1 MLDAVIVGRVIQQ
14 FREERGVSQEVMS
27 GLAGIGRTHL
37 SAIERGERRPTMDTF
52 FKICE
57 AMNVCPS
64 TVMAKIEEELKDNE
78 SGKGWMLWH
87 NEKTEGCGV
96 TMAPFTSPRGLALR
110 RKWRQETNLYCL
122 FLLHSAITSTLATPS
137 ALTRHCL
144 ATARSRRGSDM
155 PPACHSLPRRRF
167 AA

>member
-1 MLDAVIVGRVIQQ
+1 
-14 FREERGVSQEVMS
+14 
-27 GLAGIGRTHL
+27 
-37 SAIERGERRPTMDTF
+37 
-52 FKICE
+52 
-57 AMNVCPS
+57 
-64 TVMAKIEEELKDNE
+64 
-78 SGKGWMLWH
+78 MLWH

-167 AA
+167 ATLKGAALRGKDSALAPLLGALSRKRLRGRQTRTIADWEKTEQGEEHMIPAFTSHCLTIN

>member
-1 MLDAVIVGRVIQQ
+1 
-14 FREERGVSQEVMS
+14 
-27 GLAGIGRTHL
+27 
-37 SAIERGERRPTMDTF
+37 
-52 FKICE
+52 
-57 AMNVCPS
+57 
-64 TVMAKIEEELKDNE
+64 
-78 SGKGWMLWH
+78 MLWH

-155 PPACHSLPRRRF
+155 PPACHSASLPRRGSAPRQRF
-167 AA
+167 GTGAKTAPSTTLAPLLGELAAKPPEGSPDSDYCRLGKDRAGRRTHDTRIHVPLFDY